1 MVNDACLRGRWLE
14 STPDLFAEPVDLSA
28 FKRPPYRAARLVPRD
43 RMARYVKVL
52 FGMPGAAAPPTEY
65 RKLSLQTAKGSVSFA
80 AIRRMP

>member
-1 MVNDACLRGRWLE
+1 MPPRALVGVDARSVRRARR
-14 STPDLFAEPVDLSA
+14 SDSA